1 MNSSGSRLVVLLHA
15 YMQSPER
22 MSHVRRAVEEAWPQ
36 ADILVPPLPLG
47 RFSFAN
53 AASLAR
59 LVFEQIDQMIDRKAA
74 VGAGYD
80 DIVLVGHSI
89 GALLARRIYVLAC
102 GETEKAPF
110 EDSPDDSLEP
120 RKDWAEKVTRIVL
133 LAGMNRGWSISHH
146 MGLLLATGMT
156 LGTFL
161 ANILMIFTRKRM
173 VILQVRR
180 GAPFL
185 TQLRLQW
192 IAMEHQALKEK
203 RKSATVVQLLGSVD
217 DLVSPEDNV
226 DLVAGQNFVYLDVP
240 WSGHKSVILMDE
252 TPQGRARRE
261 VFLQALTESKE
272 SLTAAAA
279 MPSDEK
285 PPEPEEKVSDVI
297 FVIHGIR
304 DAGHWTQKIARY
316 VQRAGNR
323 PPKVYSM
330 ETSAYGYFAMF
341 SFLLP
346 SRRRAK
352 VEWLMDQF
360 AEAQA
365 LYPGAK
371 FSFVGHSN
379 GTYLLAKAL
388 KEYRACRF
396 ENVVFAGSVV
406 PRRYNWIAAQERGQV
421 TSILNYVASRD
432 LIVAWFPGAIEL
444 LHLQDLGSAGHNGF
458 DQLTGASAP
467 GLYQC
472 GPVPGGH
479 AAALREEN
487 WKAIAH
493 FIVHGRPMSPPAAAI
508 ADRRSWWVVLGGW
521 LSPLIWVGILLGLY
535 LIGRWIWVRPIAEW
549 QRTLAEVVFVWM
561 VWKILTR
568 V

>member
-1 MNSSGSRLVVLLHA
+1 MA
-15 YMQSPER
+15 
-22 MSHVRRAVEEAWPQ
+22 HVRSAVEEAWPQ
-36 ADILVPPLPLG
+36 AKIFVPPLPLG

-59 LVFEQIDQMIDRKAA
+59 SVFEEIDRMVVRKAA
-74 VGAGYD
+74 AGAEYD
-80 DIVLVGHSI
+80 DIVLGGHSI
-89 GALLARRIYVLAC
+89 GGLLARRIYVLAC

-110 EDSPDDSLEP
+110 EDSPEDSLEP
-120 RKDWAEKVTRIVL
+120 RKDWADKVTRIVL

-146 MGLLLATGMT
+146 MGLLLAAGMT
-156 LGTFL
+156 IGTFL
-161 ANILMIFTRKRM
+161 ANIWMIFTRKRM
-173 VILQVRR
+173 LIFQIRR

-192 IAMEHQALKEK
+192 IAMERQAFEEK

-217 DLVSPEDNV
+217 DLVSPEDNL
-226 DLVAGQNFVYLDVP
+226 DLVAGQSFVYLDVP
-240 WSGHKSVILMDE
+240 WSGHENVILMDE
-252 TPQGRARRE
+252 TPEGRARKA
-261 VFLQALTESKE
+261 VFLRALTDSEG

-279 MPSDEK
+279 LPFDEK
-285 PPEPEEKVSDVI
+285 PRLADDSVSDVI

-304 DAGHWTQKIARY
+304 DAGHWTQKIARC
-316 VQRAGNR
+316 VQRAGNQ
-323 PPKVYSM
+323 PPKIYSM
-330 ETSAYGYFAMF
+330 ETSTYGYFAMF

-365 LYPGAK
+365 LYPTAK

-388 KEYRACRF
+388 KDYRACRF

-406 PRRYNWIAAQERGQV
+406 PRSYDWIAAQQRGQV
-421 TSILNYVASRD
+421 KAILNYVASRD

-458 DQLTGASAP
+458 DQLTRASAP
-467 GLYQC
+467 RLYQC

-493 FIVHGRPMSPPAAAI
+493 FIVHGEPMSPPAAAI
-508 ADRRSWWVVLGGW
+508 AERRSWWVVLGGW
-521 LSPLIWVGILLGLY
+521 LSPFIWVGILVGLY
-535 LIGRWIWVRPIAEW
+535 FISRWIWERPIAEW
-549 QRTLAEVVFVWM
+549 QRTLAEVAFVWV
-561 VWKILTR
+561 VWKIFTR